1 MSKVRTGSPGD
12 PKSIWKNIFFVGI
25 GGIGMSALARWF
37 NSNGFAVAGYD
48 RTATPL
54 TETLEDEGI
63 KICYDDAVEQV
74 PAVFLENRGETL
86 IVYTPAIPVGHRQM
100 DYFRAQDYTM
110 QKRSQVLG
118 WITQNLKTV
127 GVAGT
132 HGKTTTSS
140 MVAHLLRA
148 AGVNCT
154 AFLGGITQNYGTNF
168 LLNELTEKAGE
179 VVCVVEADE
188 FDRSFL
194 TLHPDLAIVTST
206 DADHLDIYGEHGAL
220 LDSFREFV
228 GQIKPGGVLFMREGL
243 ELAAG
248 AKAEVWEYGLHSG
261 NYRADNLRIENARF
275 IFDIVYPEGV
285 IENVTMRVPGYHNV
299 ENAIAASAATLRL
312 GVAPE
317 QIRLGLASYLGVKR
331 RFEYI
336 IETPSLVFIDDYA
349 HHPTEIEAFLL
360 SVRALYP
367 GRHITA
373 IFQPHLFSRTR
384 DFADGFAASLALA
397 DRLLLL
403 DIYPAR
409 EQPIAGVSSE
419 MLLEKTELFDKAI
432 VSRETL
438 ISKLEMINI
447 EVLVTIGA
455 GDIDRL
461 VVPIAQLLNAP
472 LANL

>member
-1 MSKVRTGSPGD
+1 
-12 PKSIWKNIFFVGI
+12 
-25 GGIGMSALARWF
+25 
-37 NSNGFAVAGYD
+37 
-48 RTATPL
+48 
-54 TETLEDEGI
+54 
-63 KICYDDAVEQV
+63 
-74 PAVFLENRGETL
+74 
-86 IVYTPAIPVGHRQM
+86 
-100 DYFRAQDYTM
+100 
-110 QKRSQVLG
+110 
-118 WITQNLKTV
+118 
-127 GVAGT
+127 
-132 HGKTTTSS
+132 
-140 MVAHLLRA
+140 
-148 AGVNCT
+148 
-154 AFLGGITQNYGTNF
+154 
-168 LLNELTEKAGE
+168 
-179 VVCVVEADE
+179 
-188 FDRSFL
+188 
-194 TLHPDLAIVTST
+194 
-206 DADHLDIYGEHGAL
+206 
-220 LDSFREFV
+220 
-228 GQIKPGGVLFMREGL
+228 MREGL

-261 NYRADNLRIENARF
+261 SYRADNLRIENARF

-336 IETPSLVFIDDYA
+336 IESQSLVFIDDYA

-367 GRHITA
+367 GRHVTA
-373 IFQPHLFSRTR
+373 IFQPHLFTRTR

-419 MLLEKTELFDKAI
+419 MLLEKVELLDKAI

-472 LANL
+472 LANYMNKGL

>member
-1 MSKVRTGSPGD
+1 MPQVPNLKAN
-12 PKSIWKNIFFVGI
+12 WKNVFFVGI

-37 NSNGFAVAGYD
+37 NTNGFAVAGYD
-48 RTATPL
+48 KTATPL
-54 TETLEDEGI
+54 TETLESEGI
-63 KICYDDAVEQV
+63 TVCYDDAVEQV
-74 PAVFLENRGETL
+74 PAAFLENSDETL
-86 IVYTPAIPVGHRQM
+86 VVFTPAIPDGHRQM
-100 DYFRAQDYTM
+100 DYFRARGYTM

-154 AFLGGITQNYGTNF
+154 AFLGGIAQNYGTNF
-168 LLNELTEKAGE
+168 LLNEPTEKAGE

-206 DADHLDIYGEHGAL
+206 DADHLDIYGEHSAL
-220 LDSFREFV
+220 LNSFRNFV
-228 GQIKPGGVLFMREGL
+228 GQVKPGGVLFMREGL
-243 ELAAG
+243 ELATG
-248 AKAEVWEYGLHSG
+248 TKAEVWEYALHSG
-261 NYRADNLRIENARF
+261 SYRSDNLRIEKARF
-275 IFDIVYPEGV
+275 VFDIVYPEGV
-285 IENVTMRVPGYHNV
+285 IENIAMRVPGYHNV
-299 ENAIAASAATLRL
+299 ENAIVASAVALWL
-312 GVAPE
+312 GVTPE
-317 QIRLGLASYLGVKR
+317 QIRTGLASYRGVKR

-336 IETPSLVFIDDYA
+336 IEHDNLVFIDDYA

-373 IFQPHLFSRTR
+373 IFQPHLFTRTR
-384 DFADGFAASLALA
+384 DFADGFAASLGLA

-409 EQPIAGVSSE
+409 EQPIAGVTSE
-419 MLLEKTELFDKAI
+419 MLLEKVNLPDKIIISKENVAHKL
-432 VSRETL
+432 ETL
-438 ISKLEMINI
+438 DI

-461 VVPIAQLLNAP
+461 VPPIAQLLNGP
-472 LANL
+472 LAN